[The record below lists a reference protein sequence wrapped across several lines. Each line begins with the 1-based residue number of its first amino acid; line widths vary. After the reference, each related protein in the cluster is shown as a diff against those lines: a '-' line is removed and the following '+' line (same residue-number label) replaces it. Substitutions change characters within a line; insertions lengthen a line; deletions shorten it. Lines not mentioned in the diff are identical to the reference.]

1 MSSNFSVLTLGD
13 GLITMNPAD
22 TGPLR
27 FVSNFSRKVGGAE
40 LNFAI
45 GCARLGLK
53 SKWVSRLGKD
63 EFGRVIYNFARGEG
77 VDVSDVELMEGYPT
91 SLNFKEIQE
100 DGSGKTFYYRHQSP
114 MLTMKPE
121 DITKD
126 MFEGVDVIHLTG
138 VFLSIDAKNFEIV
151 KQVLKI
157 AKEVEIPVSFDPN
170 LRLKMWTVEEAR
182 ATFMEIFPYVD
193 ILLTGLDEIELI
205 LGDSSDEALRA
216 CAERFQISQFVIKDG
231 ANGSRILTN
240 GTWYEKAAFKVNP
253 VDTVGAGDGYDAGY
267 IYAYLNGFS
276 PEERLELANGV
287 GALVTTVSGDNE
299 GLPYLDEVLPFIR
312 QEKGIER

>member
-1 MSSNFSVLTLGD
+1 MSSNFSILTLGD

-27 FVSNFSRKVGGAE
+27 FVTNFSRKVGGAE

-45 GCARLGLK
+45 GCSRLGLK
-53 SKWVSRLGKD
+53 SKWVSRLGND

-77 VDVSDVELMEGYPT
+77 IDVTNVELMDGYPT

-114 MLTMKPE
+114 MLTMEPK

-138 VFLSIDAKNFEIV
+138 VFLSINPKNIEIV

-157 AKEVEIPVSFDPN
+157 AKEAGIPVSFDPN
-170 LRLKMWTVEEAR
+170 LRLKMWTIEEAR
-182 ATFMEIFPYVD
+182 AAFMQIFPYVD

-205 LGDSSDEALRA
+205 LEDSSDEALID
-216 CAERFQISQFVIKDG
+216 CAKRFQINQFVIKDG
-231 ANGSRILTN
+231 ANGSRVLTD
-240 GTWYEKAAFKVNP
+240 GTWYEKEAFKVNP

-276 PEERLELANGV
+276 PQERLELANGV

-299 GLPYLDEVLPFIR
+299 GLPYLEEVLPFIR